1 MQGDLVMSGAATL
14 VPAGQLKEG
23 DVVTAEF
30 EGMGSVEVAIVD
42 SGAEAVAEVQA
53 TGAASGGL
61 AEASPVDAAA
71 ATAAAETTMVITQ
84 TRSA

>member
-14 VPAGQLKEG
+14 VPAVQLKEG

-42 SGAEAVAEVQA
+42 SGAEAVELSAEVKLSPPHAIDA
-53 TGAASGGL
+53 TG
-61 AEASPVDAAA
+61 
-71 ATAAAETTMVITQ
+71 
-84 TRSA
+84 